1 MSGVPS
7 ALIVGVTHDKVT
19 LRVGC
24 CSGFDATIVTAVEAV
39 LEPPGPVQVSVKMLF
54 GAVSR
59 PVLALPVVG
68 RTPPHH
74 VPPAT
79 QLVAFVEDQ
88 VSIELSPNRMLL
100 GLAASVIAGSW
111 PGGAGGGVGGV
122 GTGGCG
128 CGGGGG
134 AGAGGGVVAP
144 PNVTVVDT
152 VVEPPGPEQVSRN

>member
-111 PGGAGGGVGGV
+111 PGGAGGGELGAQPRTERSIQLHAVTLPFTQEGRVAGV
-122 GTGGCG
+122 
-128 CGGGGG
+128 
-134 AGAGGGVVAP
+134 
-144 PNVTVVDT
+144 
-152 VVEPPGPEQVSRN
+152 PGISTNYNQWEDKT